1 MSEDNSRSLVSLG
14 KLSKPADTLIKK
26 VSSAVGGLFAPHQ
39 VIRMAKAEAEASL
52 ISAKAEIEVTE
63 LHRRAMRRF
72 VEEEAS
78 RQKNMEDITKQAIS
92 GLGED
97 SDPSGVDD
105 DWISN
110 FFEKARI
117 VSDKEMQ
124 ELWAKVL
131 SGEANRPGSYSR
143 RTVNLI
149 SDLDKKD
156 ALLFCKLCAYG
167 CMIVNVVPLVFD
179 VQEEIYK
186 RNGINFSSL
195 SHLEALGLIQFNNLS
210 GFAQLQLPKRFT
222 VMYYGSSLQLEME
235 HESDNKLDL
244 GKVLLTQAGQ
254 ELAPICGSM
263 AVNGFFEYVQEKW
276 KKYLPKPPEKDAPTD
291 AGKPRG

>member
-1 MSEDNSRSLVSLG
+1 MSEDKSISLVNLG

-52 ISAKAEIEVTE
+52 ISAKAEIAVTD
-63 LHRRAMRRF
+63 LHRRAMHRF

-78 RQKNMEDITKQAIS
+78 RQKNMEDITEQAIS

-149 SDLDKKD
+149 ADLDKND
-156 ALLFCKLCAYG
+156 ALLFSTLCSYG
-167 CMIVNVVPLVFD
+167 WMIGTFVPVVFD
-179 VQEEIYK
+179 VQDDIYK
-186 RNGINFSSL
+186 RNSINFSSL
-195 SHLEALGLIQFNNLS
+195 SHLEALGLIQFNHLS
-210 GFAQLQLPKRFT
+210 GFTRLQLPKRFA
-222 VMYYGSSLQLEME
+222 VMYQGRPLQLEME

-263 AVNGFFEYVQEKW
+263 AVDGFFEYVQEKW
-276 KKYLPKPPEKDAPTD
+276 KKYLPKPPEKDATDD
-291 AGKPRG
+291 AGKPCG

>member
-1 MSEDNSRSLVSLG
+1 MSDDNSRSLVNLG
-14 KLSKPADTLIKK
+14 NLSKPADTLIKK
-26 VSSAVGGLFAPHQ
+26 VSSAVGGLFAPYQ
-39 VIRMAKAEAEASL
+39 VKRLAKAEAEASL

-63 LHRRAMRRF
+63 LHRRAMHRF

-78 RQKNMEDITKQAIS
+78 RQKNMEDITEQAIS

-97 SDPSGVDD
+97 SDPSDVED

-149 SDLDKKD
+149 ADLDKKD
-156 ALLFCKLCAYG
+156 ALLFSRLCSYG
-167 CMIVNVVPLVFD
+167 WMIGNIVPLVFD
-179 VQEEIYK
+179 VQEEIYN
-186 RNGINFSSL
+186 RNGINFNSL
-195 SHLEALGLIQFNNLS
+195 SHLETLGLIQFNNIA
-210 GFAQLQLPKRFT
+210 GFSRLQLPKRFAVT
-222 VMYYGSSLQLEME
+222 YYGRPLQLEME
-235 HESDNKLDL
+235 HENDNKLEL

-254 ELAPICGSM
+254 ELAPVCGSTP
-263 AVNGFFEYVQEKW
+263 ADGFFEYVQEKW
-276 KKYLPKPPEKDAPTD
+276 KKHLPKPPEEDAPAD